1 MEALR
6 NPTRVLKMLG
16 SVPPPNLRIVRF
28 LSLTEQYWLVSR
40 YGAKLPLVMTAL
52 GIPLNVQKLLDN
64 QRIKLAAASVPESVG
79 AVSTRVKQA
88 VALAFV
94 DSFRLVMFIAVGLA
108 LLSALIAL
116 LIIKKKTK
124 NIKNETR
131 KRTSNY

>member
-1 MEALR
+1 
-6 NPTRVLKMLG
+6 
-16 SVPPPNLRIVRF
+16 
-28 LSLTEQYWLVSR
+28 
-40 YGAKLPLVMTAL
+40 MTAL